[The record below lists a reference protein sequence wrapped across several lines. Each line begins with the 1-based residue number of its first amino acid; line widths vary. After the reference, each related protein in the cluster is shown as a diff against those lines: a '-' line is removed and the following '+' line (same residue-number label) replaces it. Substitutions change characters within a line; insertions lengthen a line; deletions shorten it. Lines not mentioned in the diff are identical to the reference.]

1 MISGVDANLFRS
13 PNAVVNIVQLKSGML
28 ISSDNS
34 QIDSS
39 DHRVEKFLYQV
50 FCRNW
55 PPFVYLSQFLK

>member
-34 QIDSS
+34 LIDSS
-39 DHRVEKFLYQV
+39 DHRVEKFPY
-50 FCRNW
+50 
-55 PPFVYLSQFLK
+55 